1 MEPGRGRS
9 LGLDDYNG
17 RAERLRIACD
27 HYLDLG
33 LGLREASD
41 EVVIWP
47 CPSCGRASFE
57 ARFEGGTAG
66 CTKQDCEIP
75 ASMGLIEL
83 VACLDRDVLADDIRR
98 ANEKFAEIFEAA
110 VGRERER
117 ENQRSERARQTRH
130 ERRRRKESAKAED
143 DRQGFSE
150 QHLF

>member
-1 MEPGRGRS
+1 
-9 LGLDDYNG
+9 
-17 RAERLRIACD
+17 
-27 HYLDLG
+27 
-33 LGLREASD
+33 
-41 EVVIWP
+41 
-47 CPSCGRASFE
+47 
-57 ARFEGGTAG
+57 
-66 CTKQDCEIP
+66 
-75 ASMGLIEL
+75 MGLIEL